1 MTMRILLIACVCLA
15 MLISPNQVQA
25 QNGLSGLITQL
36 PLNTKINSGKVKVKV
51 LVILKTDTGDVRTN
65 NLFVMSADMENLD
78 LPSKVKAE
86 KTLGPIDEDVV
97 AIFTVKKDVKL
108 LRLPALLA
116 KYSIDAKSLRLPVYV
131 DGKLVTHP
139 GPVIVAESMVK
150 SVSLTSAQIHITTN
164 TGGKGTLGLN

>member
-36 PLNTKINSGKVKVKV
+36 PLNTKINSGKVKV

-65 NLFVMSADMENLD
+65 NLFVMSADIENLD

-116 KYSIDAKSLRLPVYV
+116 KYSIDAKYLRLPVYV
-131 DGKLVTHP
+131 DGKLITHP